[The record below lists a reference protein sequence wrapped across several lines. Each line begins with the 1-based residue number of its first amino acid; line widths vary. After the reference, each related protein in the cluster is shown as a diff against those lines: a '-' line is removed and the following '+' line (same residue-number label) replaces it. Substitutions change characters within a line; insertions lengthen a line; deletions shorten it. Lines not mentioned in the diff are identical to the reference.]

1 MADGG
6 GSQHAFNF
14 PHKQLVSALRPGEIV
29 IDFFAGGGGASEA
42 LKQALGR
49 DPDIAVNHDP
59 FAIGMHA
66 ANHPFTRHL
75 PADVWTVDV
84 LGEVAW
90 RVVGWFH
97 ASPDCTDFSQAKGGQ
112 PRSKATRSL
121 SWVVLKVAGKLAQVG
136 RAPRII
142 SLENVKQILKWDPLV
157 AKRDKATGRVVTLD
171 MVPKVDEAGRAVLRR
186 GKPVMVNRVS
196 SKGEQVPRRNQFLVP
211 DKRRMGR
218 TWNQFVAALRALG
231 YDVEWRVIRARDFGA
246 GTTRERL
253 FMIARCDGAP
263 IRWPEPTHGPGRANP
278 YVGMVPHINWNNL
291 GRSIFGRKR
300 PLVRKTI
307 LRVLDGAQ
315 RGHWPQPYL
324 DAMQAL
330 LEGREPRLLL
340 NEEEARDI
348 LAAMPDLDAMVMA
361 VGGGGVAHGAKAPG
375 PTITKGG
382 NGASPHLFRPAL
394 MPLLL
399 GTQGS
404 AAAKPVDGPA
414 GTFTTGGATNKAHP
428 GCARPQ
434 LFQPIITPYY
444 GSGSG
449 TTGMPVSRPMPA
461 ATTRARFSVAE
472 PVIVSTCNSNGS
484 DRGRVA
490 SESLPTVTTAKGGDF
505 AVAVPVLVEYRIDI
519 LYRMLDAP
527 ELFAAQG
534 FPKGYIIDR
543 TADGTRLKVHQSIG
557 MCGNSVSPPPL
568 RAIAEANL
576 DSMPEDMAVAA

>member
-1 MADGG
+1 M
-6 GSQHAFNF
+6 
-14 PHKQLVSALRPGEIV
+14 
-29 IDFFAGGGGASEA
+29 DFFAGGGGASEA
-42 LKQALGR
+42 LRQALGR
-49 DPDIAVNHDP
+49 DPDVAVNHDP

-84 LGEVAW
+84 LGEVAG
-90 RVVGWFH
+90 RSVGWFH

-112 PRSKATRSL
+112 PRSKAVRSL
-121 SWVVLKVAGKLAQVG
+121 SWVILKVVGKLARVV
-136 RAPRII
+136 RAPRIV
-142 SLENVKQILKWDPLV
+142 SLENVKQILKWGPLV
-157 AKRDKATGRVVTLD
+157 AKRDRATGRVVTLD
-171 MVPKVDEAGRAVLRR
+171 MVPKVDAHTGEIVMRR
-186 GKPVMVNRVS
+186 GKPVMVHRVAE
-196 SKGEQVPRRNQFLVP
+196 KGEQVPRRNQFLVP
-211 DKRRMGR
+211 SKDMGHRVPRRRHRRHTAMAQASKMKPVCATGS
-218 TWNQFVAALRALG
+218 TWNHFVEALRGLG
-231 YDVEWRVIRARDFGA
+231 GEVEWRVVRARDYGA

-253 FMIARCDGAP
+253 FMVARFDGAP
-263 IRWPEPTHGPGRANP
+263 IRWPVPTHGPGRANP

-291 GRSIFGRKR
+291 GRTIFGRKR

-307 LRVLDGAQ
+307 LRVLDGAK
-315 RGHWPQPYL
+315 RGQWPQPYL

-330 LEGREPRLLL
+330 LDGREPRLLL
-340 NEEEARDI
+340 NDAEARDI
-348 LAAMPDLDAMVMA
+348 LSRVPDLDAMVMA
-361 VGGGGVAHGAKAPG
+361 VGGGGVAHGAKDPG
-375 PTITKGG
+375 PTFTKGG
-382 NGASPHLFRPAL
+382 NGAAPHLFRPAL

-404 AAAKPVDGPA
+404 AAAKPVDESA
-414 GTFTTGGATNKAHP
+414 GTFTTGGATNKDHP

-434 LFQPIITPYY
+434 LFQPIIAPYY

-449 TTGMPVSRPMPA
+449 TTGTPVSMPMPA
-461 ATTRARFSVAE
+461 ATTKSRFSVAE

-490 SESLPTVTTAKGGDF
+490 SDSLPTVTTAKGGDF
-505 AVAVPVLVEYRIDI
+505 AVAVPVVTEYRIDI

-527 ELFAAQG
+527 ELFSAQG

-543 TADGTRLKVHQSIG
+543 TADGHRLKVHQAIG

-576 DSMPEDMAVAA
+576 DSVHEELAMAA